1 MITLGLVA
9 AIDDDG
15 VYVEMPGS
23 RGVLRGPYETLQN
36 LSVGDKVLVVS
47 TDDGENVI
55 VGLVG
60 ASVPGVSIP
69 DGSITSAKIANG
81 TIVNEDVS
89 ASAAI
94 DKTKIS
100 GTAVTAA
107 DTGTVTNAM
116 LAGSIAASKIT
127 GTAVTQSDSGTVTS
141 AMIANS
147 TIVNA
152 DISGSAAIDRS
163 KISGLPTSSTDN
175 TLPKFD
181 STGGALQT
189 SGIVVDDNNR
199 LRVASGSSGGLE
211 IGSSGVLHMSGTGG
225 PSGIS
230 APVGSTWR
238 DTNATTG
245 AIKWLKASGSGSSG
259 WVVEY
264 GDTGWRNL
272 AAESLLNSW
281 AVGSSVFAVRRV
293 GSNVTVRFVL
303 NGTSATGSDVY
314 VLPTGFRPDADAQW
328 YVPNTGNSAGRR
340 GYIQS
345 NGTLTI
351 SLVAATYCSTYT
363 FSTVQAWPSSL
374 PGTAL

>member
-1 MITLGLVA
+1 MSGKIVAGVIQHPDSSDPNLVLN
-9 AIDDDG
+9 DDG
-15 VYVEMPGS
+15 TVDLFG
-23 RGVLRGPYETLQN
+23 
-36 LSVGDKVLVVS
+36 GDGL
-47 TDDGENVI
+47 GNV
-55 VGLVG
+55 VGL
-60 ASVPGVSIP
+60 
-69 DGSITSAKIANG
+69 
-81 TIVNEDVS
+81 E
-89 ASAAI
+89 
-94 DKTKIS
+94 
-100 GTAVTAA
+100 
-107 DTGTVTNAM
+107 
-116 LAGSIAASKIT
+116 
-127 GTAVTQSDSGTVTS
+127 
-141 AMIANS
+141 
-147 TIVNA
+147 
-152 DISGSAAIDRS
+152 
-163 KISGLPTSSTDN
+163 SSTDN
-175 TLPKFD
+175 ALVRFD
-181 STGGALQT
+181 GTTGKVVQNSGITVDDSGNVSSNLTVSKASAVIQATATGGTAASVRV
-189 SGIVVDDNNR
+189 SGDAGTLRDFAFYTGANSRWFFRCDNVAESGSDAGSNFVITQKLDSGASPSYYAFTINR
-199 LRVASGSSGGLE
+199 ATGKATLGSVGATAGLELGSSGPR
-211 IGSSGVLHMSGTGG
+211 VMSGTGSPEG
-225 PSGIS
+225 VVT